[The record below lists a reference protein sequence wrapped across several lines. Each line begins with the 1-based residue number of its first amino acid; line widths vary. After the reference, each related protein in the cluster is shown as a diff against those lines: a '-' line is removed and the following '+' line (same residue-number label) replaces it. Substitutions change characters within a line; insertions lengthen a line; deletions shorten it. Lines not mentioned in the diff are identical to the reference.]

1 MTKKFTLY
9 FILIFIFK
17 NEIAFAQVDPTVS
30 SIINS
35 VSIDSLYESLKEL
48 TGEKAVTLSSGNV
61 FISSRSYSS
70 YENLL
75 AEEYL
80 QQRLQKYG
88 LNSSV
93 QRFDGGGGNV
103 IGVQLGR
110 KKPNQKIIICAHFD
124 SRPYLGSA
132 PGADDNGSGTS
143 AVLEAARLLSK
154 FQTDYTIVYALWDN
168 EETGLNGSN
177 YYAQQAK
184 NNQDSIVAVINVDMI
199 GWDSDNDNLAEIHS
213 KDISNSN
220 QLAGK
225 MVSVNYFYEIGLTL
239 ALVNPGTPNS
249 DHSSFWNNNY
259 SAILLIENYSYLNG
273 KRDFNAYYHT
283 SNDLLQFINKPYF
296 EKCAKLAIGTL
307 AGYAGL
313 QMTSSVENTIPYELT
328 LYQNYPNPF
337 NPETVISYRLSVAS
351 KVSLKVYD
359 LLGREIATLVNE
371 YQQAGIHNTQ
381 FSIRNMPA
389 GRQGYSLSSGVYF
402 YTLNTGDNLIV
413 RKMILAK

>member
-1 MTKKFTLY
+1 MIRKIIYCLIIV
-9 FILIFIFK
+9 ILLGNSFV
-17 NEIAFAQVDPTVS
+17 NAQTDPMIS

-35 VSIDSLYESLKEL
+35 VNIDSLYENLKEL

-80 QQRLQKYG
+80 QRRLQKFG
-88 LNSSV
+88 LNSSI

-103 IGVQLGR
+103 IGIQYGK
-110 KKPNQKIIICAHFD
+110 KKPNQKIINCAHFD

-143 AVLEAARLLSK
+143 AVLEAARILSK

-177 YYAQQAK
+177 YYAQLAGSQE
-184 NNQDSIVAVINVDMI
+184 DSIIAVINIDMI
-199 GWDSDNDNLAEIHS
+199 GWDSDNDYLAEIHS

-220 QLAGK
+220 LVASK
-225 MVSVNYFYEIGLTL
+225 MISTNYLYEIGLNL
-239 ALVNPGTPNS
+239 ALINPGIPNS
-249 DHSSFWNNNY
+249 DHSSFWNKNY

-283 SNDLLQFINKPYF
+283 SNDLLQFINRPYF
-296 EKCAKLAIGTL
+296 EKCAKLAIATL

-313 QMTSSVENTIPYELT
+313 QTVSSVENTIPNELA

-337 NPETVISYRLSVAS
+337 NPGTVISYQLSSAS
-351 KVSLKVYD
+351 FINLKVYD
-359 LLGREIATLVNE
+359 SLGREVTMLVNE
-371 YQQAGIHNTQ
+371 YQLPGAYSYKFNTLS
-381 FSIRNMPA
+381 F
-389 GRQGYSLSSGVYF
+389 SLSSGIYF
-402 YTLNTGDNLIV
+402 YALYTGDNLVV
-413 RKMILAK
+413 RKMVLAK